1 MKESVFHHY
10 ILDTLSGPP
19 MEETEA
25 NHHYNL
31 MGSKSF
37 PANGKQGK
45 WKEAKNLY
53 KSKKFGSRN
62 IDMEDLRKLSM
73 ESTAS
78 AWSVKRL
85 VNHVMSSGL
94 TTISSAVVDFG
105 NAQSEIG
112 SEWEARSCAQRIFKN
127 VTKPGAK
134 YIEEEDLMKFLKRV
148 EIHTIFPLFEGAL
161 ETGRTSRSSFRD
173 WMVRAYIERKAL
185 AQSLN
190 DTKTAVQQ
198 LHKLASAVVIVII
211 IVTTLLVMELA
222 TSKII
227 FFVITQLVLVGLA
240 FQHTCKTIFECIIF
254 VFIMHPF
261 DIGDR
266 CVIDG
271 VQPCFHYSKHG

>member
-112 SEWEARSCAQRIFKN
+112 THIIGQLIPLLPY
-127 VTKPGAK
+127 TGALW

-271 VQPCFHYSKHG
+271 VQIY